1 VTETPRF
8 EISSA
13 AAPSAR
19 ADLLVLPMFEGPS
32 LGPDGMEVE
41 AALGISLLDALRR
54 NGIRGKRGE
63 AFALEGLGLLGS
75 KRVLLIGA
83 DRGDEVTAIRET
95 GMRAGSA
102 ARPYRTVATTVV
114 TLAADASTA
123 AAAFVE
129 GFLLGSY
136 RYDRHRSDA
145 EPARTTSVK
154 VLVAAGVRAAAKRGV
169 ERGMIVGA
177 ATNWARDLTNAPAS
191 ESTPAM
197 IADEATTMAKR
208 LGLPSKV
215 WTRRALE
222 VGGFGGILGVG
233 AGSANE
239 PRLVELGYRGG
250 GRAAAIAVTGKGVT
264 FDSGGLNVKRTSEMA
279 WMRSDVAGGA
289 AALATVR
296 AVAELGLATN
306 VDAAVPF
313 AENMPGGSA
322 IRPGDVVHH
331 RGGRTSEVLDTDGE
345 GRVMMADAL
354 AYLCEKRPAALL
366 DSATLTDASGL
377 GPDLWAAMGT
387 DPALVAEM
395 LAAGSESGEPG
406 WEIPLWTRYR
416 PSIDST
422 VADVKNVGD
431 HGADSAMLAGL
442 FLKDFVADGVP
453 WVHLD
458 TGSSAWAEHPSDLW
472 PEGATGA
479 PTRAFVRLIERRAAA
494 TGG

>member
-1 VTETPRF
+1 MTDAPRF
-8 EISSA
+8 EVSTIDA
-13 AAPSAR
+13 HSAR
-19 ADLLVLPMFEGPS
+19 ADLLVLPMFDGPS
-32 LGPDGMEVE
+32 LGPDGAEVGH
-41 AALGISLLDALRR
+41 ALGVNLLDALRR

-63 AFALEGLGLLGS
+63 MFALEGLGRLES
-75 KRVLLIGA
+75 KRVLLIAA
-83 DRGDEVTAIRET
+83 DRGDEVAAIRET

-102 ARPYRTVATTVV
+102 ARPHRSVATTVV
-114 TLAADASTA
+114 TLAVDASTA

-136 RYDRHRSDA
+136 RFDRHRSDVQ
-145 EPARTTSVK
+145 PARTTSVK
-154 VLVAAGVRAAAKRGV
+154 LLVAAGDRVGAKRGA
-169 ERGMIVGA
+169 ERGTIVGA

-191 ESTPAM
+191 ESTPEL
-197 IADEATTMAKR
+197 IADEAVVMAEG
-208 LGLPSKV
+208 LGLSSKV

-222 VGGFGGILGVG
+222 RGGFGGILGVG

-239 PRLVELGYRGG
+239 PRLVELAYRGG
-250 GRAAAIAVTGKGVT
+250 GRARPIAVTGKGVT

-279 WMRSDVAGGA
+279 WMRSDMAGGA

-306 VDAAVPF
+306 VIAAIPF

-322 IRPGDVVHH
+322 IRPGDVVYH

-345 GRVMMADAL
+345 GRVMMADSL
-354 AYLCEKRPAALL
+354 AYLCEQRPAALL

-387 DPALVAEM
+387 DPALVAGVIS
-395 LAAGSESGEPG
+395 AGSEAGEPG
-406 WEIPLWTRYR
+406 WEIPLWERYR
-416 PSIDST
+416 PTIDSA

-431 HGADSAMLAGL
+431 HDADSAILAGL

-472 PEGATGA
+472 PEGATGV
-479 PTRAFVRLIERRAAA
+479 PTRAFVRFIERRALRDGA
-494 TGG
+494 

>member
-1 VTETPRF
+1 MTEAPRF
-8 EISSA
+8 EVSVA
-13 AAPSAR
+13 AVHAAR

-32 LGPDGMEVE
+32 LGPDGEEVGH
-41 AALGISLLDALRR
+41 ALGVNLLDTLRR
-54 NGIRGKRGE
+54 NGIRGTRGE
-63 AFALEGLGLLGS
+63 TFALEGLGLLGS
-75 KRVLLIGA
+75 KRVLLIGS
-83 DRGDEVTAIRET
+83 DRDAGVTAIRET

-102 ARPYRTVATTVV
+102 ARPHRTVATTVM
-114 TLAADASTA
+114 TLGADASTA

-136 RYDRHRSDA
+136 RFDRHRSDA

-154 VLVAAGVRAAAKRGV
+154 LLVAAGARAAVKRGM
-169 ERGMIVGA
+169 ERGTIVGA

-197 IADEATTMAKR
+197 IADEAVAMAER
-208 LGLPSKV
+208 LGLSSKV

-222 VGGFGGILGVG
+222 RGGFGGILGVG

-239 PRLVELGYRGG
+239 PRLVELTYRGAD
-250 GRAAAIAVTGKGVT
+250 RAQPVAVTGKGVT
-264 FDSGGLNVKRTSEMA
+264 FDSGGLNIKRPSEMA
-279 WMRSDVAGGA
+279 WMRSDKAGGA

-296 AVAELGLATN
+296 AVAELGLAAN
-306 VDAAVPF
+306 VVAAVPF

-354 AYLCEKRPAALL
+354 AYLCEQRPAALL

-387 DPALVAEM
+387 DPSLVADV
-395 LAAGSESGEPG
+395 LAAGTEAGEPG

-416 PSIDST
+416 PAIDST

-458 TGSSAWAEHPSDLW
+458 TGSSAWAEHATDLW

-479 PTRAFVRLIERRAAA
+479 PTRAFIRFIERRVAA